1 MYKVFIAE
9 DEIVVREGLRNSIQA
24 GSGPFVLVGEASD
37 GEMALSIMKDVKPDI
52 LITDIRMPFVD
63 GLSLSRIIKKIL
75 PWIKIIIISGH
86 DEFQYAQEAISIGVD
101 EYILKPISASDML
114 LTLGKL
120 VDRIEQ
126 EKLHLSSIE
135 NLKQQAQSN
144 SDLIRE
150 RWLYDLVTG
159 IVKTEDALVKGG
171 DMGLDLIAHGYL
183 VAIIKLSISSENYA
197 ELINA
202 KLNINSLIDHQEEVL
217 CFSQSRDSIVL
228 LLKQLASEPLE
239 ETAYT
244 LGQAIKY
251 EVERNTKCLVTIGI
265 GSFVE
270 RIGSLSQSYADA
282 EKAITFS
289 VKTGQNLIIGIHDLN
304 TFSEIDFL
312 KLDGS
317 PISERLKY
325 VKKSG
330 INEII
335 AQYMTMIGTDPLQT
349 TLISYYLL
357 YDLMVAISRII
368 DELGGVVQEVIPC
381 LSNKAQLLEMA
392 GSKETFC
399 DGVKSILD
407 PFIDFRDQKAAGKY
421 YEMIQ
426 KAKQHINLHF
436 ADQDISLHSVAS
448 IVHVSPNH
456 FSTIF
461 SQETGETFIE
471 YLTRVRINT
480 SKELLLTTSH
490 RSADIAYEV
499 GFGDPHYFSYI
510 FKKHTGISPGSSG
523 PGANAR
529 VEETSTLCYWLLG
542 ICCLS
547 ESLSQGGRVSLML
560 FRSRSDMM
568 MLCST
573 MKKYSNRPLTIAWK
587 FD

>member
-9 DEIVVREGLRNSIQA
+9 DEIVVREGLRNTIQS
-24 GSGPFVLVGEASD
+24 GSGPFVLAGEASD

-114 LTLGKL
+114 VTLYKL
-120 VDRIEQ
+120 VERIEQ
-126 EKLHLSSIE
+126 EKIHLSSME
-135 NLKQQAQSN
+135 NLKLQAQS
-144 SDLIRE
+144 SADLIRE
-150 RWLYDLVTG
+150 RWLCDLVTG
-159 IVKTEDALVKGG
+159 IVKTEDALEKGG

-183 VAIIKLSISSENYA
+183 VAIIKLSTTSENYSD
-197 ELINA
+197 LITA
-202 KLNINSLIDHQEEVL
+202 KLHINSLIDNQEEVV
-217 CFSQSRDSIVL
+217 CFSQSRDSIIL
-228 LLKQLASEPLE
+228 LLMQLVSESLE

-251 EVERNTKCLVTIGI
+251 EVERNTGCMVTIGI
-265 GSFVE
+265 GSLVE
-270 RIGSLSQSYADA
+270 RIGSLPQSYADA
-282 EKAITFS
+282 DKAIQFS

-304 TFSEIDFL
+304 SFSKIDFL

-317 PISERLKY
+317 PIAERLKY

-330 INEII
+330 INEIV
-335 AQYMTMIGTDPLQT
+335 AQYITMIGDDPFQT
-349 TLISYYLL
+349 TLISSYLL

-368 DELGGVVQEVIPC
+368 DELGGVVQEVIPS
-381 LSNKAQLLEMA
+381 LSLKTQLSELAQ
-392 GSKETFC
+392 SKETFS
-399 DGVKSILD
+399 DGVRMILD
-407 PFIDFRDQKAAGKY
+407 NFIEFRESKSAGKY
-421 YEMIQ
+421 YAMIQ

-448 IVHVSPNH
+448 IVSASPNH

-471 YLTRVRINT
+471 YLTQVRINK
-480 SKELLLTTSH
+480 SKELLLTTTL

-499 GFGDPHYFSYI
+499 GFGDPHYFSFI
-510 FKKHTGISPGSSG
+510 FKKHTGISPREFRTGSK
-523 PGANAR
+523 
-529 VEETSTLCYWLLG
+529 
-542 ICCLS
+542 CLS
-547 ESLSQGGRVSLML
+547 
-560 FRSRSDMM
+560 
-568 MLCST
+568 
-573 MKKYSNRPLTIAWK
+573 
-587 FD
+587 

>member
-9 DEIVVREGLRNSIQA
+9 DEIVVREGLRNAIQS
-24 GSGPFVLVGEASD
+24 GTGPFVLVGEASD

-114 LTLGKL
+114 ATIHKL
-120 VDRIEQ
+120 VETIEQ
-126 EKLHLSSIE
+126 EKKQLSSIE
-135 NLKQQAQSN
+135 HLKRQAQSN

-150 RWLYDLVTG
+150 RWLCDLVTG
-159 IVKTEDALVKGG
+159 IVKTEEALEKGN
-171 DMGLDLIAHGYL
+171 DMGIDLIAHGYL
-183 VAIIKLSISSENYA
+183 VALIKLSTTTENYA
-197 ELINA
+197 DLIAA
-202 KLNINSLIDHQEEVL
+202 KFHINSLIDNQEETL
-217 CFSQSRDSIVL
+217 CFSQSRDSIIL
-228 LLKQLASEPLE
+228 LLMQVVSESIE

-251 EVERNTKCLVTIGI
+251 EVERNTNCMVAIGI
-265 GSFVE
+265 GSLVE
-270 RIGSLSQSYADA
+270 RIGNLSQSYAGA
-282 EKAITFS
+282 EKAVQYS
-289 VKTGQNLIIGIHDLN
+289 VKTGQKLIIGAHDLN

-317 PISERLKY
+317 SISERLKY

-330 INEII
+330 IEEII
-335 AQYMTMIGTDPLQT
+335 DQYVAMIGDQPLQT
-349 TLISYYLL
+349 TLIGYYLL
-357 YDLMVAISRII
+357 CDLIVAISKII
-368 DELGGVVQEVIPC
+368 DELGGVVQEVIPS
-381 LSNKAQLLEMA
+381 LSHKEQLSEIA

-399 DGVKSILD
+399 EGVRLILD
-407 PFIDFRDQKAAGKY
+407 TFIEFRESKSAGKY

-426 KAKQHINLHF
+426 KAKQHIHLHY

-448 IVHVSPNH
+448 VVHVSPNH

-471 YLTRVRINT
+471 YLTQVRINK
-480 SKELLLTTSH
+480 SKELLLTTDL

-499 GFGDPHYFSYI
+499 GFGDPHYFSFI
-510 FKKHTGISPGSSG
+510 FKKHTGISPREFRTGHK
-523 PGANAR
+523 
-529 VEETSTLCYWLLG
+529 
-542 ICCLS
+542 
-547 ESLSQGGRVSLML
+547 SLH
-560 FRSRSDMM
+560 
-568 MLCST
+568 
-573 MKKYSNRPLTIAWK
+573 
-587 FD
+587 

>member
-9 DEIVVREGLRNSIQA
+9 DEIVVREGLRNTIQS
-24 GSGPFVLVGEASD
+24 GTGPFVLAGEASD

-63 GLSLSRIIKKIL
+63 GLSLCRIIKKIL

-101 EYILKPISASDML
+101 EYLLKPISASDML
-114 LTLGKL
+114 ETLNKL

-126 EKLHLSSIE
+126 EKKHLSSIE
-135 NLKQQAQSN
+135 HLKLQAQSS

-150 RWLYDLVTG
+150 RWLSDLVTG
-159 IVKTEDALVKGG
+159 IVKTEDALESAG
-171 DMGLDLIAHGYL
+171 DMGIDLIAHSYL
-183 VAIIKLSISSENYA
+183 VAIIKLSTSLENYSD
-197 ELINA
+197 LITA
-202 KLNINSLIDHQEEVL
+202 KLHINSLIDNQEEVL
-217 CFSQSRDSIVL
+217 CFSQSRDTIIL
-228 LLKQLASEPLE
+228 LLMQLVSESLE

-251 EVERNTKCLVTIGI
+251 EVERNTKCMVAVGI
-265 GSFVE
+265 GSLVE

-282 EKAITFS
+282 EKAIHFS
-289 VKTGQNLIIGIHDLN
+289 VKTGQKLIIGTHDLSS
-304 TFSEIDFL
+304 FSEIDFL

-317 PISERLKY
+317 SISERLKY

-330 INEII
+330 VDEII
-335 AQYMTMIGTDPLQT
+335 AQYVTMIGDQPLQT
-349 TLISYYLL
+349 TLIGYYLL
-357 YDLMVAISRII
+357 YDLMVAISKII
-368 DELGGVVQEVIPC
+368 DELGGDVQEVIPSLPQKTQ
-381 LSNKAQLLEMA
+381 LSEMA
-392 GSKETFC
+392 ASKETFC
-399 DGVKSILD
+399 DGVKLILD
-407 PFIDFRDQKAAGKY
+407 TFIEFRDSRSAGRY

-471 YLTRVRINT
+471 YLTGVRINK
-480 SKELLLTTSH
+480 SKELLLTTAL

-499 GFGDPHYFSYI
+499 GFGDSHYFSFI
-510 FKKHTGISPGSSG
+510 FKKHTGISP
-523 PGANAR
+523 R
-529 VEETSTLCYWLLG
+529 E
-542 ICCLS
+542 
-547 ESLSQGGRVSLML
+547 
-560 FRSRSDMM
+560 FR
-568 MLCST
+568 T
-573 MKKYSNRPLTIAWK
+573 GNKAQT
-587 FD
+587 

>member
-9 DEIVVREGLRNSIQA
+9 DEIVVREGLRNSIQS
-24 GSGPFVLVGEASD
+24 GPGPFVLVGEASD

-101 EYILKPISASDML
+101 EFILKPISASDML
-114 LTLGKL
+114 AALNKL
-120 VDRIEQ
+120 VATIEQ
-126 EKLHLSSIE
+126 DKIHLSSIE
-135 NLKQQAQSN
+135 NLKLQAQSN
-144 SDLIRE
+144 SSLIRE
-150 RWLYDLVTG
+150 RWLCDLVTG
-159 IVKTEDALVKGG
+159 IVKTEDALEKGG
-171 DMGLDLIAHGYL
+171 DMGIDLIAHGYL
-183 VAIIKLSISSENYA
+183 EAIIKLSTSSENYA
-197 ELINA
+197 DFITA
-202 KLNINSLIDHQEEVL
+202 KIHINSLIDNQEEVL
-217 CFSQSRDSIVL
+217 CFSQSRDSIIL
-228 LLKQLASEPLE
+228 LLMHLVSESLE

-244 LGQAIKY
+244 LAQAIKY
-251 EVERNTKCLVTIGI
+251 EVERNTDCMVTIGI
-265 GSFVE
+265 GSLVE
-270 RIGSLSQSYADA
+270 RIGNLSQSYADA
-282 EKAITFS
+282 EKATKFS
-289 VKTGQNLIIGIHDLN
+289 VKTGQNLIIGTHDLN
-304 TFSEIDFL
+304 SVSKIDFL

-335 AQYMTMIGTDPLQT
+335 AQYITMIGDDPLQT

-357 YDLMVAISRII
+357 YDLMVAISKII
-368 DELGGVVQEVIPC
+368 NELGGDAQEVIPW
-381 LSNKAQLLEMA
+381 LSNKSQLTEIA
-392 GSKETFC
+392 SSKETFC
-399 DGVKSILD
+399 EGVKSILD
-407 PFIDFRDQKAAGKY
+407 TFIDFRELKSAGKY

-456 FSTIF
+456 FSTVF

-471 YLTRVRINT
+471 YLTRVRINK
-480 SKELLLTTSH
+480 SKDLLLTTAL

-510 FKKHTGISPGSSG
+510 FKKHTGISPREFRTGSK
-523 PGANAR
+523 
-529 VEETSTLCYWLLG
+529 
-542 ICCLS
+542 CL
-547 ESLSQGGRVSLML
+547 M
-560 FRSRSDMM
+560 
-568 MLCST
+568 
-573 MKKYSNRPLTIAWK
+573 
-587 FD
+587 